1 MKKLQAAANKRYTD
15 STYSFVTDIIYMPDD
30 ANTDEYFEIDESEA
44 NKIIG
49 IEISNKEEL
58 DNTIANL
65 DMISNIKYAVVKLNL
80 PDEEATSYT
89 KYYPNWE
96 DYINKSLPVNFKIQ
110 YNGKLFKTLQPVN
123 PVLENHSPSI
133 HTAALYTEINETNA
147 GTLEDPIPYNNN
159 MELELGKYYS
169 QNGVIYHCT
178 RGTGQPVFNPL
189 SELVGLFVEVV
200 EG

>member
-123 PVLENHSPSI
+123 PVLENHPPSI
-133 HTAALYTEINETNA
+133 NRAALYTEINETNA

-169 QNGVIYHCT
+169 QNEVIYHCT

>member
-1 MKKLQAAANKRYTD
+1 MKKLQATANKRYTD
-15 STYSFVTDIIYMPDD
+15 SAYSFVTDIIYMPDD

-65 DMISNIKYAVVKLNL
+65 DMISNIEYAVVKLNL
-80 PDEEATSYT
+80 PDEEALAYT

-123 PVLENHSPSI
+123 PVLENQPPSI
-133 HTAALYTEINETNA
+133 HTASLYTEINETHA
-147 GTLEDPIPYNNN
+147 GTKEDPIPYSGN
-159 MELELGKYYS
+159 MRLELGKYYI
-169 QNGVIYHCT
+169 QNGVTYLCT
-178 RGTGQPVFNPL
+178 RDTINPVYHDL
-189 SELVGLFVEVV
+189 SALVGLYVQVA
-200 EG
+200 

>member
-123 PVLENHSPSI
+123 PVLENQPPSI
-133 HTAALYTEINETNA
+133 NRAALYTEINETNA

>member
-1 MKKLQAAANKRYTD
+1 MKKLQASANKRYTD

-49 IEISNKEEL
+49 IEIPNKEEL

-65 DMISNIKYAVVKLNL
+65 DMISNIEYAVVKLNL
-80 PDEEATSYT
+80 PDEEVLAYT

-110 YNGKLFKTLQPVN
+110 YNGKLYKTLQPVKV
-123 PVLENHSPSI
+123 VLENQYPDI
-133 HTAALYTEINETNA
+133 TTAALYTEINETHA
-147 GTLEDPIPYNNN
+147 GTKEDPIPYSGN
-159 MELELGKYYS
+159 MRLELNKYYI
-169 QNGVIYHCT
+169 QNGVTYLCT
-178 RGTGQPVFNPL
+178 RDTINPVYHDL
-189 SELVGLFVEVV
+189 SALVGLYVV
-200 EG
+200 VSE

>member
-1 MKKLQAAANKRYTD
+1 MKKLQATANKRYTD

-30 ANTDEYFEIDESEA
+30 ANIDEYFEIDESEA

-65 DMISNIKYAVVKLNL
+65 DMISSNIKYAVVKLNL
-80 PDEEATSYT
+80 PDEEALAYT
-89 KYYPNWE
+89 EYYPNWE

-123 PVLENHSPSI
+123 IVLENQPPSI
-133 HTAALYTEINETNA
+133 YTASLYTEINETHA
-147 GTLEDPIPYNNN
+147 GTKENPIPYNNN

-169 QNGVIYHCT
+169 QDGVIYHCT
-178 RGTGQPVFNPL
+178 RGTGQPVFHPL

-200 EG
+200 E

>member
-1 MKKLQAAANKRYTD
+1 MKKLQATANKRYTD
-15 STYSFVTDIIYMPDD
+15 SIYSFVTDIIYMPDD

-65 DMISNIKYAVVKLNL
+65 DMISNLEYAIVKLNL
-80 PDEEATSYT
+80 LDEEALAYT
-89 KYYPNWE
+89 EYYPNWE

-110 YNGKLFKTLQPVN
+110 YNGKLYKTLQPVN
-123 PVLENHSPSI
+123 PVLENQPPSI
-133 HTAALYTEINETNA
+133 NTAALYTEINETHA
-147 GTLEDPIPYNNN
+147 GTKEDPIPFNNN

-169 QNGVIYHCT
+169 QDGVIYHCT

-200 EG
+200 E

>member
-1 MKKLQAAANKRYTD
+1 MKKLQASANKRYTD

-30 ANTDEYFEIDESEA
+30 ANTDDYFEIDESEA

-49 IEISNKEEL
+49 IEIPNKEEL
-58 DNTIANL
+58 DSTIANL
-65 DMISNIKYAVVKLNL
+65 DMISNIEYAVVKLNL
-80 PDEEATSYT
+80 PNEEALAYT

-96 DYINKSLPVNFKIQ
+96 DYINKSLPANFKIQ

-123 PVLENHSPSI
+123 PVLENQPPSI
-133 HTAALYTEINETNA
+133 YTASLYTEINETHA
-147 GTLEDPIPYNNN
+147 GTKEDPIPYNNN
-159 MELELGKYYS
+159 MELELGKYYI
-169 QNGVIYHCT
+169 QNNVIYKCF
-178 RGTGQPVFNPL
+178 RDTGQPVYNPL